1 MAERTRRRMERRGSV
16 IVVIVAVLAMLV
28 AGLWL
33 VLPLRLF

>member
-1 MAERTRRRMERRGSV
+1 MERRGSV